1 MKVVVIGQIQKGDL
15 VALNYPEEIE
25 IELGD
30 VAAFSTDKELR
41 LLGDGKEMY
50 RLSLASYKELKK
62 ELSKRGILSRLDLSK
77 KA

>member
-1 MKVVVIGQIQKGDL
+1 MKIVVIGHMNKGDL
-15 VALNYPEEIE
+15 IPNHPEEIE

-41 LLGDGKEMY
+41 LLGYGKEMY

-77 KA
+77 KV

>member
-1 MKVVVIGQIQKGDL
+1 MKVVVIGQIQKGNL
-15 VALNYPEEIE
+15 VALNHPEEIE

-30 VAAFSTDKELR
+30 VAAFSTNKELR
-41 LLGDGKEMY
+41 LLGYGKEMY